1 MNPTPTIPLERD
13 CEAVQIPAGNKV
25 VLPAG
30 TEVAIEETLDHG
42 FTVRAMGALFRI
54 DGRDA
59 DALGLEPREE
69 AGGPTAPEPDSP
81 TPLEDRVW
89 AALRQC
95 FDPEVPVNI
104 VDLGLVYSVEVEPAG
119 SPPDGSRV
127 RVRMTLTA
135 PGCGMGPMIAED
147 ARQRILALPGVK
159 EAEVELVWDPPWN
172 QSMITPEGRR
182 ALGWE

>member
-1 MNPTPTIPLERD
+1 MNPPDLIPLERD

-30 TEVAIEETLDHG
+30 TEVAIEQTLEHG
-42 FTVRAMGALFRI
+42 FTVRAMGALFSI
-54 DGRDA
+54 AGRDA
-59 DALGLEPREE
+59 DALGLEWQETASPPPQ
-69 AGGPTAPEPDSP
+69 AGDSP
-81 TPLEDRVW
+81 QALEQQVW
-89 AALRQC
+89 NALKQC
-95 FDPEVPVNI
+95 FDPEIPVNI
-104 VDLGLVYSVEVEPAG
+104 VDLGLVYSVEVAPAEG
-119 SPPDGSRV
+119 GTDTFLV

-135 PGCGMGPMIAED
+135 PGCGMGPMIAEE
-147 ARQRILALPGVK
+147 ARRRILSLPGVR